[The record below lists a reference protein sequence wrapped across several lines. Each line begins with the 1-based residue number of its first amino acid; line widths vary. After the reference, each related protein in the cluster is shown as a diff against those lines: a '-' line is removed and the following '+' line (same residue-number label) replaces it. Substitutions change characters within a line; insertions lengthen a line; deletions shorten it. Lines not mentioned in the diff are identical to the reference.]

1 MLINGQ
7 YGPEVGTQN
16 IFRYTEKLKKP
27 VIFLVNQLDSDKCDF
42 DNIINTMKDIYG
54 QKCVQIQ
61 YPVKTGP
68 DFHEIIDVLIM
79 KKLSWKAEGGAPVR
93 EEIPEEEMDKAME
106 LHAALVE
113 AAAEND
119 EGLMEKFFEE
129 ETLTEDELRQGV
141 RQDCD
146 AVYLPSVLC

>member
-1 MLINGQ
+1 MVVINGQ

-16 IFRYTEKLKKP
+16 AFRYTEKLGKP

-42 DNIINTMKDIYG
+42 DNIINSMKEIYG
-54 QKCVQIQ
+54 PKCVQIQ
-61 YPVKTGP
+61 YPVTTGP

-79 KKLSWKAEGGAPVR
+79 KKLSWSSEGGAPKR
-93 EEIPEEEMDKAME
+93 EEIPAEEMDKAME

-119 EGLMEKFFEE
+119 RRPDGEI
-129 ETLTEDELRQGV
+129 LRGG
-141 RQDCD
+141 D
-146 AVYLPSVLC
+146 PH